1 MHEVWQI
8 RGRHFSTVRE
18 IFSRQN
24 EPGCPHEVREN
35 PHETAKAP
43 EPRKKRSARPLL
55 PASASIVESRRT
67 CRTREGNPL
76 ARLNVP
82 SANAGMTTPASRA
95 SRRSLRPLTRSIAL
109 RIHPL
114 ETLTTT
120 APQIRSRSSTT
131 DQKPRALPDL
141 RTHRNHKITHRLKLL
156 HATTEHL
163 DLHALQHLSTA
174 A

>member
-1 MHEVWQI
+1 MTA
-8 RGRHFSTVRE
+8 G
-18 IFSRQN
+18 SRRFFVLQ
-24 EPGCPHEVREN
+24 GKFF
-35 PHETAKAP
+35 AKKSGP
-43 EPRKKRSARPLL
+43 ESARMCARIHMRPPRHQSRERSEARGLCCL
-55 PASASIVESRRT
+55 PARRLWNHEEP

-141 RTHRNHKITHRLKLL
+141 RTHRNPRFPP
-156 HATTEHL
+156 
-163 DLHALQHLSTA
+163 SS
-174 A
+174 

>member
-1 MHEVWQI
+1 MRCDGWEPAFF
-8 RGRHFSTVRE
+8 RPSGE
-18 IFSRQN
+18 IFREKIRSRVRTN
-24 EPGCPHEVREN
+24 VREN

-141 RTHRNHKITHRLKLL
+141 RTHRNPRFPHRLKLL

>member
-1 MHEVWQI
+1 MTA
-8 RGRHFSTVRE
+8 GSRHFFVLQGK
-18 IFSRQN
+18 FF
-24 EPGCPHEVREN
+24 
-35 PHETAKAP
+35 AKKSGP
-43 EPRKKRSARPLL
+43 ESARMCARIHMRPPRHQSRERSEARGLL

-141 RTHRNHKITHRLKLL
+141 RTHRNPRFPHRLKLL